1 MGKTAV
7 TKIEDF
13 TTIKSSTGPH
23 EIKEKGSRFI
33 SYIIPVSDKEKAENT
48 ITEFRKK
55 YFDST
60 HVCFGY
66 RIGDGEERHLRYS
79 DDGEPSGTAGL
90 PIINEIKSLDMFNVL
105 LLVIRYY
112 GGTKLGTGGLA
123 RAYRD
128 SAKLSIEN
136 ASFQKTIIRKSQTIM
151 IPFSFMSDLMK
162 IVEKFSITLT
172 DKKYNYDGVN
182 VELQIPISN
191 YDAVRDTL
199 INMSKGAIQF

>member
-1 MGKTAV
+1 MTN
-7 TKIEDF
+7 IEDF
-13 TTIKSSTGPH
+13 KTIKSSKGPY
-23 EIKEKGSRFI
+23 ETKEKGSRFI
-33 SYIIPVSDKEKAENT
+33 SYILPVSDKEKAEN
-48 ITEFRKK
+48 IIAEFRKK

-66 RIGDGEERHLRYS
+66 RIGDGEEKHIRYS

-90 PIINEIKSLDMFNVL
+90 PIINEVKGLDLFNVL

-136 ASFQKTIIRKSQTIM
+136 VSFEKIIIKKPQTIL
-151 IPFSFMSDLMK
+151 IPYSFMSDLMK
-162 IVEKFSITLT
+162 IADKFSITIL
-172 DKKYNYDGVN
+172 DKKYDNKGIEVDLN
-182 VELQIPISN
+182 IPVSN

-199 INMSKGAIQF
+199 INMSKGAVRF